1 MSYDVFSFEAKGDLY
16 VLLPVILPEWLRLKR
31 AKVPQPLPRPP
42 EIHYRNG
49 TNSGEET
56 WILGGQTHNF
66 LDATY
71 LDIIECSSWNT
82 ASSAKA
88 RNNPRNPGLRRTTRH
103 FPKFPTK
110 SRGYSVL
117 YTEKNTHHSQR
128 NLAIFIH
135 FQGLKLDFV

>member
-31 AKVPQPLPRPP
+31 AKVPQPLPTPKFTT
-42 EIHYRNG
+42 EMVQ
-49 TNSGEET
+49 
-56 WILGGQTHNF
+56 ILVRKPGFWGGQTHNF

-128 NLAIFIH
+128 NLAMFIH